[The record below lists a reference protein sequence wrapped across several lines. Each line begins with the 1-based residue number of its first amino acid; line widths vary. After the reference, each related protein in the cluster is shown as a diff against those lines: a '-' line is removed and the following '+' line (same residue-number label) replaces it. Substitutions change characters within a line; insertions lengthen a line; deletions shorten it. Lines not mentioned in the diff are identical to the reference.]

1 MLRLINVS
9 KMGHRSHTNT
19 KQGIREFLT
28 THATRTVEENYN
40 SFKSKVQSLIN
51 SHIPIKMTSSR
62 TNMPWFNNTLKR
74 MCKRKQRLFNKAK
87 RSGSNKCWQQY
98 RTFKRDTL
106 KAIRWQRW
114 KHINN
119 VLQVDLEQSD
129 PKPFWRYVRAQ
140 RQDFSGVSPLL
151 QKGKLITDRLK
162 RTNILNNLFLSV
174 FTKENILDIP
184 TLHGPDFPDL
194 PELSI
199 SQDGVEK
206 LLNGIKVSK
215 ASGPDLIPCR
225 FLKELAHE
233 IAPILTIIYKQS
245 LQDGVLPSDWKK
257 ADVAPI
263 FKKGSRNLAENY
275 RPVSLTCVCCKL
287 MEHII
292 TSHIRQ
298 HLDQHSIL
306 STLQHGFGK
315 FFSCETQ
322 LLVTLQDLL
331 SYRDKNIQID
341 LAVLDFS
348 KAFDTVPHK
357 RMLGKLSHYGI
368 KGPVLR
374 WIAAFLADRTQRV
387 VIEGTHSP
395 PAPVLSGVPQGTVFG
410 PLLFLCHI
418 NDLPSVV
425 NSQVRLFADDC
436 LMYRPITS
444 EADQVSLQ
452 RDLTALEGWGET
464 WGMKFNA
471 QKCQI
476 MTIARGRRR
485 LSHFYTLCGHI
496 LESVQEAK
504 YFGIIIS
511 DELSWSPHVNS
522 VFNRANSTLGFLR
535 RNLRRCPAALKE
547 TSYLT
552 LIRSVMEFAAP
563 IWNPHLQKDINL
575 LESVQRRAARFIK
588 GDYYTT
594 SSVSHMLQD
603 LGLHE
608 LKDRRRDLR
617 LALIFKVVHG
627 HVAVDATSI
636 GLTPADGRTRANH
649 KYKFRALGSNTS
661 SFKFSF
667 ATRTISTW
675 NSLPDRSV
683 ELDSPAAFKAD
694 IERHLYIPAPTAP

>member
-1 MLRLINVS
+1 
-9 KMGHRSHTNT
+9 MG
-19 KQGIREFLT
+19 
-28 THATRTVEENYN
+28 
-40 SFKSKVQSLIN
+40 
-51 SHIPIKMTSSR
+51 
-62 TNMPWFNNTLKR
+62 
-74 MCKRKQRLFNKAK
+74 
-87 RSGSNKCWQQY
+87 
-98 RTFKRDTL
+98 
-106 KAIRWQRW
+106 
-114 KHINN
+114 
-119 VLQVDLEQSD
+119 LEQSN

-162 RTNILNNLFLSV
+162 RTNILNNQFVSV

-306 STLQHGFGK
+306 STLQHGFRK

-348 KAFDTVPHK
+348 EAFDTVPHK

-374 WIAAFLADRTQRV
+374 WIAAFLADRTQHV

-395 PAPVLSGVPQGTVFG
+395 PAPVLSRVPQGTVFG
-410 PLLFLCHI
+410 AFVI
-418 NDLPSVV
+418 FVSYKWPS
-425 NSQVRLFADDC
+425 
-436 LMYRPITS
+436 I
-444 EADQVSLQ
+444 
-452 RDLTALEGWGET
+452 
-464 WGMKFNA
+464 
-471 QKCQI
+471 
-476 MTIARGRRR
+476 RR
-485 LSHFYTLCGHI
+485 
-496 LESVQEAK
+496 
-504 YFGIIIS
+504 
-511 DELSWSPHVNS
+511 
-522 VFNRANSTLGFLR
+522 
-535 RNLRRCPAALKE
+535 
-547 TSYLT
+547 
-552 LIRSVMEFAAP
+552 
-563 IWNPHLQKDINL
+563 
-575 LESVQRRAARFIK
+575 
-588 GDYYTT
+588 
-594 SSVSHMLQD
+594 
-603 LGLHE
+603 
-608 LKDRRRDLR
+608 
-617 LALIFKVVHG
+617 
-627 HVAVDATSI
+627 
-636 GLTPADGRTRANH
+636 
-649 KYKFRALGSNTS
+649 
-661 SFKFSF
+661 
-667 ATRTISTW
+667 
-675 NSLPDRSV
+675 
-683 ELDSPAAFKAD
+683 
-694 IERHLYIPAPTAP
+694 